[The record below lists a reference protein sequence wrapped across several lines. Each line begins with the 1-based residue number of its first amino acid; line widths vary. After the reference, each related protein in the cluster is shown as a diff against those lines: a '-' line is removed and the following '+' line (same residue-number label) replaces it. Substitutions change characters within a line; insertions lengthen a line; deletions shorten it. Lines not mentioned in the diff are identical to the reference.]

1 MRATGYAW
9 MLVVD
14 ADEFHG
20 SRSVGLLKVQEHA
33 AGAAGAAFAASA
45 SAPMRVFY
53 GSQSHSQE
61 FPRSLRET
69 DLKRYDSVPRAVYVV
84 QRRGDSIDGS
94 HKTRERRCKSLS
106 KRSSCAHADLNIVA
120 AGLKAVILHRCDSQ
134 VDGQLLQKSPPQD
147 CTLLHSAAHC
157 KRTAAKRTAGTPPQ
171 R

>member
-1 MRATGYAW
+1 MHW
-9 MLVVD
+9 SSLFVVD

-20 SRSVGLLKVQEHA
+20 SRSVGLLKVKEHV
-33 AGAAGAAFAASA
+33 AGAAFVGQCVRFVLKGVKFWILSSLGICAALE
-45 SAPMRVFY
+45 RV
-53 GSQSHSQE
+53 
-61 FPRSLRET
+61 T
-69 DLKRYDSVPRAVYVV
+69 DLNRYDSVPRAVYVV

-94 HKTRERRCKSLS
+94 HKTRERRCKR
-106 KRSSCAHADLNIVA
+106 RSSCAHADLNIVA

>member
-1 MRATGYAW
+1 M
-9 MLVVD
+9 V
-14 ADEFHG
+14 
-20 SRSVGLLKVQEHA
+20 
-33 AGAAGAAFAASA
+33 
-45 SAPMRVFY
+45 
-53 GSQSHSQE
+53 
-61 FPRSLRET
+61 RET
-69 DLKRYDSVPRAVYVV
+69 DLKRYDSVKGVVYVV

-94 HKTRERRCKSLS
+94 HKTRERRWLAKRLS

-157 KRTAAKRTAGTPPQ
+157 KRTAAKRTAGTQ